1 MYTWAMSRWSPVGG
15 ADATAL
21 ERELARELP
30 AAHVLKMARVRA
42 IARRFDC
49 DDVAFELD
57 DGRCCIV
64 HLTWNM
70 ETNPSWSRCEFVSR
84 LPEDEV

>member
-1 MYTWAMSRWSPVGG
+1 MARWSRVSG
-15 ADATAL
+15 ADASAL

-30 AAHVLKMARVRA
+30 AKHVLKAARVRA
-42 IARRFDC
+42 VARRDDC

-64 HLTWNM
+64 HLTWNV
-70 ETNPSWSRCEFVSR
+70 ETNPNWPRCEFVSS